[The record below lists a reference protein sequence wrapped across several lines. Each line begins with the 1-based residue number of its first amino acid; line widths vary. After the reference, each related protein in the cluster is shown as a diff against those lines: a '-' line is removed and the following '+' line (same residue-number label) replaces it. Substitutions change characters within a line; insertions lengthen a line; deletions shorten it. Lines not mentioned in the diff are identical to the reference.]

1 MAILKL
7 GRRNEGKEV
16 EFELDYPLTMKKA
29 ASRTKDLEDLK
40 YLRKLKKRAEK
51 R

>member
-7 GRRNEGKEV
+7 GRRNEDKEV

-29 ASRTKDLEDLK
+29 ASHTKDLEDLK